1 MEESKDII
9 EEESE
14 DIIEEE
20 SEDIPY
26 IIPGA
31 QCENQLNWED
41 IIGKKQLVK
50 NNWRFFIITTGAPG
64 TGKSTSTETLKYYAG
79 NIIRQRD
86 KKDWVSISHDAY
98 VEKTKEYDTIIKKYN
113 TKKTRAKK
121 KEMRDI
127 LEKTYNKTRRGRA
140 TSLNSQKFINNLWKS
155 QANLSEINQIAVND
169 FGTRILAYK
178 DIIDGV
184 KSKKNII
191 YETTGEKWE
200 TVLNTFKQIEN
211 SHCGKKDSPR
221 YIVLLSYNFI
231 NIKKNIQN
239 LIVRWQQSVESYR
252 KIKSEVKKYSFKSK
266 KSKLKPFLS
275 PIFEE
280 SEEYEDDDVSLG
292 ESKKAGDEKPRNW
305 IGLER
310 ERRLKNI
317 AIKVRE
323 NISKLVANC
332 YDDKLGKGTCPGIGP
347 DIIFIFNRSAKFDI
361 KPIILPLT
369 ERGTILNTWSRQKT
383 VGQTKNNLK
392 DGRKALEFLK
402 SEIKDLHYF
411 SNGAKIE
418 LNKEEG
424 KDGYGKKTK
433 KKKKKKKRKTKSYK
447 KKK

>member
-1 MEESKDII
+1 MVEESKGVN
-9 EEESE
+9 
-14 DIIEEE
+14 
-20 SEDIPY
+20 IPY
-26 IIPGA
+26 IQPEKE
-31 QCENQLNWED
+31 CENQLNWND
-41 IIGKKQLVK
+41 IIGEKILNKKD
-50 NNWRFFIITTGAPG
+50 WRFFIITTGSPAS
-64 TGKSTSTETLKYYAG
+64 GKSSSYEDVKKYASRL
-79 NIIRQRD
+79 IRQRE

-98 VEKTKEYDTIIKKYN
+98 VEKTKEYDTIVKKYN

-127 LEKTYNKTRRGRA
+127 LEKTYNKTRKGRA

-155 QANLSEINQIAVND
+155 EANLSEINEIAVND

-178 DIIDGV
+178 DIIAGV

-200 TVLNTFKQIEN
+200 TVLNTFKQIEK
-211 SHCGKKDSPR
+211 SHCSKKDSPR

-252 KIKSEVKKYSFKSK
+252 KIKPEVKKYSFKSK
-266 KSKLKPFLS
+266 KSKLKPLLS

-280 SEEYEDDDVSLG
+280 SEEEEEEGKYHVS
-292 ESKKAGDEKPRNW
+292 ESKKAGNEKPRNW

-317 AIKVRE
+317 TIKVRE
-323 NISKLVANC
+323 NVSKLVTNC
-332 YDDKLGKGTCPGIGP
+332 YDEKSSKGLCQGIGP
-347 DIIFIFNRSAKFDI
+347 DIIFIFNRSEKFDI
-361 KPIILPLT
+361 TPIILPLT
-369 ERGTILNTWSRQKT
+369 ERGTILNTWSREKSF
-383 VGQTKNNLK
+383 GQTKKNLK

-402 SEIKDLHYF
+402 SKIKNLDYF
-411 SNGAKIE
+411 SDGAKIE
-418 LNKEEG
+418 LNKEES
-424 KDGYGKKTK
+424 KDGDGKKTK
-433 KKKKKKKRKTKSYK
+433 KKKKKKKRKPKSYK